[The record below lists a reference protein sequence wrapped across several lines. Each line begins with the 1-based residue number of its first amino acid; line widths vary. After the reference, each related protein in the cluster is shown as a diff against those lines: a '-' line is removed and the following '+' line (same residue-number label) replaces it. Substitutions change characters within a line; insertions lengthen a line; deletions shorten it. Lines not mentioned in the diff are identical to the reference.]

1 MPGNAI
7 LFCTL
12 STWGFLPIAPPC
24 ANHPFCKMS
33 ECGLPASR
41 EVAAYGVSHPR
52 TESPRVGA
60 SLPVGR
66 RYGGRI
72 IIDRQ
77 PLSGG
82 VTLVLMQIGG
92 DHRILSVL

>member
-1 MPGNAI
+1 
-7 LFCTL
+7 
-12 STWGFLPIAPPC
+12 
-24 ANHPFCKMS
+24 MS

-41 EVAAYGVSHPR
+41 EVAACGVSHPR

-82 VTLVLMQIGG
+82 ATLALMQIGRG
-92 DHRILSVL
+92 PSHSECPATRVVVLSFHVQARRKAIRVP